1 MHHACHSFLLPLSAE
16 AFADI
21 GMVMEASEAAALS
34 KDSALLS
41 RIKGMAGEGIGVASS
56 AIGQIRGKF
65 G

>member
-1 MHHACHSFLLPLSAE
+1 MHSLTRII
-16 AFADI
+16 ADI